1 MEALKDRKS
10 GWDLLNYFPQRIAD
24 SLKPWFDRAG
34 LEEVRLRVG
43 QPVQLCYHD
52 AERLVLCAGGTRF
65 VTEADCQQIYEA
77 ICFHSVY
84 AWERELEQGFLTLP
98 GGYRVGMAGRAVTQ
112 EGCIRRVDGPTFFN
126 FRIAREC
133 VGCADRL
140 MPYLFDGAGIPLS
153 TLILSPP
160 GCGKTT
166 LLRDVARKFSLM
178 PKLRVAVVDERSEIA
193 GCRDGTPQN
202 ELGPRCDVL
211 DACPKEQGM
220 MWMVRVMSP
229 DVLLCDELGTQGD
242 FAAVSAAVNCGI
254 AVIASAHARTVAQM
268 LSRWRAALPGT
279 APPFERYALLGRS
292 RGVGT
297 LEQVSDGSGNTLFGG
312 ENIA

>member
-1 MEALKDRKS
+1 MEALKNRKCS
-10 GWDLLNYFPQRIAD
+10 CDLRSYFPKRIAD
-24 SLKPWFDRAG
+24 SLEPWFDCPG

-43 QPVQLCYHD
+43 QPVQLYYHN
-52 AERLVLCAGGTRF
+52 AERLVTCSSGTRF
-65 VTEADCQQIYEA
+65 VTEADCRQIYES

-98 GGYRVGMAGRAVTQ
+98 GGFRVGMAGRAVTQ
-112 EGCIRRVDGPTFFN
+112 DGCIRRVDCPTFFN

-140 MPYLFDGAGIPLS
+140 IPFLFDDAGSPLPM
-153 TLILSPP
+153 LILSPP

-166 LLRDVARKFSLM
+166 MLRDIARKLSQM
-178 PKLRVAVVDERSEIA
+178 PNTRVAVVDERSEIA
-193 GCRDGTPQN
+193 GCREGMPQN

-220 MWMVRVMSP
+220 MWMIRVMSP
-229 DVLLCDELGTQGD
+229 DVLICDELGTTGD
-242 FAAVSAAVNCGI
+242 FAAVSAAIHCGI
-254 AVIASAHARTVAQM
+254 CVIASAHARTVKQM
-268 LSRWRAALPGT
+268 LARWQAALPGT
-279 APPFERYALLGRS
+279 ASPFDRYALLGRS

-297 LEQVSDGSGNTLFGG
+297 LEQVSDGNGNTLYGG
-312 ENIA
+312 EDLA

>member
-1 MEALKDRKS
+1 MEALKDCKS
-10 GWDLLNYFPQRIAD
+10 GGGLLSYFPKRIAD
-24 SLKPWFDRAG
+24 SLEPWFDRPG
-34 LEEVRLRVG
+34 LEEVRFRVG
-43 QPVQLCYHD
+43 QPVQLCYHN
-52 AERLVLCAGGTRF
+52 AEQLVLCTTGTRF
-65 VTEADCQQIYEA
+65 ITDADCQQIYEA

-112 EGCIRRVDGPTFFN
+112 EGSIRRVDGPTFFN

-133 VGCADRL
+133 VGCADPL
-140 MPYLFDGAGIPLS
+140 MSYLFDDSGSPLS
-153 TLILSPP
+153 ALILSPP

-166 LLRDVARKFSLM
+166 LLRDVARKLSLM
-178 PKLRVAVVDERSEIA
+178 PKFRVSVVDERSEIA
-193 GCRDGTPQN
+193 GCREGRPQN

-220 MWMVRVMSP
+220 MWMIRVMSP
-229 DVLLCDELGTQGD
+229 DVLLCDELGAPGD
-242 FAAVSAAVNCGI
+242 FAAVSAAAHCGI
-254 AVIASAHARTVAQM
+254 SVIASAHARTVDQI
-268 LSRWRAALPGT
+268 LSRWQAALPGT
-279 APPFERYALLGRS
+279 ALPFERYVLLGRS

-297 LEQVSDGSGNTLFGG
+297 LEQVSDGNGNTLFGG